1 MEATCGDFEPFGV
14 YLFERT
20 GLMFR
25 LIFGVASILALAW
38 WKRNMIQAFY
48 DDWYS
53 REVEIIVQTKSS
65 SPQDQTDSEPAEEM
79 GQTEEAEPAEDVT
92 VYVTASGTRYHQA
105 GCRSVT
111 ESAEA
116 ISLSEVVDRYQ
127 PCGRCKPPV

>member
-1 MEATCGDFEPFGV
+1 MEATCGDFEPCGV
-14 YLFERT
+14 YLFERIR
-20 GLMFR
+20 LMFR
-25 LIFGVASILALAW
+25 LILGVASMLALAW
-38 WKRNMIQAFY
+38 WKRNMIQAFF
-48 DDWYS
+48 DAWYS
-53 REVEIIVQTKSS
+53 REVEIIVKKKSS
-65 SPQDQTDSEPAEEM
+65 SPQDQTDS
-79 GQTEEAEPAEDVT
+79 EPAEDVT

>member
-1 MEATCGDFEPFGV
+1 M
-14 YLFERT
+14 L
-20 GLMFR
+20 R
-25 LIFGVASILALAW
+25 LILGVASILALAW
-38 WKRNMIQAFY
+38 WKRNMIQAFF

-53 REVEIIVQTKSS
+53 REVEIIVETKSTP
-65 SPQDQTDSEPAEEM
+65 PQDQTDSEPVEEM
-79 GQTEEAEPAEDVT
+79 GQDEEMEKDEEAEPTEDVT

-116 ISLSEVVDRYQ
+116 ISLSEAVDRYQ

>member
-1 MEATCGDFEPFGV
+1 MEATFGDFEPFGV

-20 GLMFR
+20 RLMFR
-25 LIFGVASILALAW
+25 LILSVASILALAW
-38 WKRNMIQAFY
+38 WKRNMIQAFF
-48 DDWYS
+48 DAWYS
-53 REVEIIVQTKSS
+53 REVEIIVKKKSS
-65 SPQDQTDSEPAEEM
+65 SPQDQTDL
-79 GQTEEAEPAEDVT
+79 EPAEDVT

>member
-1 MEATCGDFEPFGV
+1 MEATCGDFEPCGV
-14 YLFERT
+14 YLFERIR
-20 GLMFR
+20 LMFR
-25 LIFGVASILALAW
+25 LVLGVASMLALAW

-65 SPQDQTDSEPAEEM
+65 SPQDQTDS
-79 GQTEEAEPAEDVT
+79 EPAEDVT